1 MDRSQWPALKIRLA
15 KIFKTKSRD
24 EWCEIF
30 EGSDACFAPVLK
42 MSEVHEHPHNCA
54 RGTFVDLNGAR
65 QPRPAPRFSR
75 TPGEIGRAP
84 AEDGAHTDEI
94 LREAGYAEGEIRE
107 LRTAKAVH

>member
-1 MDRSQWPALKIRLA
+1 MDRSQWPALKTRLA

-42 MSEVHEHPHNCA
+42 MSEVHEHPHNRA
-54 RGTFVDLNGAR
+54 RGTFLDRNGAR

-75 TPGEIGRAP
+75 TPGEIGLAP

-94 LREAGYAEGEIRE
+94 LREVGYAEGEIRD